1 MNIQPSIVNLPSN
14 PDSPNINP
22 FQTSSSNDDE
32 DDDMALGDEAAGGV
46 VENISDE
53 DGHVS
58 RSINV
63 SPNMDDDADIPE
75 LITQKSLQTP
85 PLTPKTN
92 IIDQSIASINENNSR
107 HNSYNYDPH
116 DRPSINFASIK
127 LNTVCVSF

>member
-1 MNIQPSIVNLPSN
+1 MHNLLITPGLLSAL
-14 PDSPNINP
+14 
-22 FQTSSSNDDE
+22 NDDD
-32 DDDMALGDEAAGGV
+32 DDDMALGDEAGGDLH
-46 VENISDE
+46 ENISDE
-53 DGHVS
+53 EGQVS

-107 HNSYNYDPH
+107 HNSYNYDPYK
-116 DRPSINFASIK
+116 RQAINVSSIN
-127 LNTVCVSF
+127 LDTVCVSF